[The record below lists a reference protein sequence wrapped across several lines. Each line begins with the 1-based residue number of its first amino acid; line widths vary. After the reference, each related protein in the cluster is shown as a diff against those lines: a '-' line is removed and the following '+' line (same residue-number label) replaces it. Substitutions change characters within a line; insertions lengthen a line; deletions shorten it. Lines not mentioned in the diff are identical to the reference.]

1 MLTTQAKAVLAD
13 LARKSSAQIDPAD
26 DAQKLAQA
34 RALTGSLADYS
45 GTAPAEVTAEE
56 VELDDL
62 AGPIR
67 VRLYRPGEGG
77 ECLLIWYHGG
87 GAMAGSLD
95 SHDTALR
102 QLSAATGRV
111 IASVDYRLAP
121 EHVSPAPQQD
131 CIAATRALLAR
142 AREFGCDPDRVAIGG
157 DSIGGLF
164 AAVVAIALRDAG
176 EAMPSAMIMLYPNT
190 DLRPDRPFASLDS
203 EAGNVMT
210 RESLA
215 YENTLFVPR
224 VEDRTDPSVSPLLAP
239 DLSRL
244 PSTLLVLCEHDPL
257 RDEGEAFGRRLA
269 EAGVRLEQRLYPGMI
284 HGFLQMDGW
293 IETAADLRTDIAH
306 FLSSH

>member
-1 MLTTQAKAVLAD
+1 MLTTEAKAVLAD
-13 LARKSSAQIDPAD
+13 LARKSAVQIEPAD
-26 DAQKLAQA
+26 AAQKLAQA
-34 RALTGSLADYS
+34 RALTGSLKDYS
-45 GTAPAEVTAEE
+45 GSAPEDVAAEE
-56 VELDDL
+56 MTTDGP
-62 AGPIR
+62 AGPIPA
-67 VRLYRPGEGG
+67 RLYRPGKGG
-77 ECLLIWYHGG
+77 NRLLVWYHGG

-95 SHDTALR
+95 SHDMALR
-102 QLSAATGRV
+102 QLSSATGRV

-121 EHVSPAPQQD
+121 EHISPAPQED
-131 CIAATRALLAR
+131 CIAATRALIGCAAEL
-142 AREFGCDPDRVAIGG
+142 GCDPDRVAIGG

-176 EAMPSAMIMLYPNT
+176 EPVPSAVVMLYPNT

-203 EAGNVMT
+203 EAGHVMT

-215 YENTLFVPR
+215 YENSLFVPR
-224 VEDRTDPSVSPLLAP
+224 VEDRTDPFVSPLLAP

-244 PSTLLVLCEHDPL
+244 PPTLLVLCEHDPL

-284 HGFLQMDGW
+284 HGFLQMEGW
-293 IETAADLRTDIAH
+293 IKAAADLRTDIAH